1 MHVCMTTTHNFCVLG
16 PNTLTPGNTV
26 QTLTLTKFFEN
37 QISLHCLF
45 ILDFSSLVILSALS
59 YGLVDHKSIGYHSQL
74 LCTSTLFTRGHIV
87 LMVWP
92 NF

>member
-37 QISLHCLF
+37 HISLHCLF

-59 YGLVDHKSIGYHSQL
+59 YGLVDHKVLVTTHNFCVLVPFLPVGI
-74 LCTSTLFTRGHIV
+74 LC
-87 LMVWP
+87 
-92 NF
+92 